1 MRSVEH
7 FKMMNRYE
15 ASFVD
20 GISMRNKWKSF
31 IYRYTANNRL
41 HAVMRDDVLS
51 VRVKSKRCEKQ
62 RMWRY
67 KTGSYYV
74 SFD

>member
-1 MRSVEH
+1 
-7 FKMMNRYE
+7 
-15 ASFVD
+15 
-20 GISMRNKWKSF
+20 MRNKWKSF

-51 VRVKSKRCEKQ
+51 VRVKSKRCDKQ

-67 KTGSYYV
+67 KTGGSYYV